1 MVDVEASFARFEQQ
15 AQQEQQEQ
23 QAQQMEEDGLQSCV
37 VSHEIKC
44 HEMCFGVVVAE
55 LNEKLKRWKRVA
67 AEKAKEEAEKAFWA
81 YEIEYSLDRVFL
93 GADRHGRQYFCF
105 IGAPDRLFAR
115 SLDGEWF
122 CVEATQLPQLAQ
134 ALTQPEEKELA
145 RNVENAAMYFASRL
159 PWDASHRLASQ
170 DAVQVAPLRAQAVLR
185 QLFATLFEQVPQC
198 AVCGAFVS
206 ESCRHCSHCH
216 LDFDDS
222 LFAQHA
228 CVAEASQQQTTA
240 LTTAQETTAQI
251 TTQSPSQSSIH
262 TARQMLMQ
270 LELAIPFACLTKKAR
285 VYWTAEKRAAW
296 QMKGGCAIR
305 V

>member
-1 MVDVEASFARFEQQ
+1 MGVRTMVNVEASFARFEQQ
-15 AQQEQQEQ
+15 AQQEQQTQQTQ
-23 QAQQMEEDGLQSCV
+23 QAEEDGLQGCV

-55 LNEKLKRWKRVA
+55 LNEKLKRWKRIA

-93 GADRHGRQYFCF
+93 GADRHGRQFFCF

-122 CVEATQLPQLAQ
+122 CVAAARLPQLAQ

-145 RNVENAAMYFASRL
+145 RNVENAAMYFSSRL
-159 PWDASHRLASQ
+159 PWDGSHRLASQ
-170 DAVQVAPLRAQAVLR
+170 EAVQVAPLRAQAVLR
-185 QLFATLFEQVPQC
+185 QLFEKVPQC

-206 ESCRHCSHCH
+206 ESCRHCPHCH

-228 CVAEASQQQTTA
+228 CVAEESQQQTT
-240 LTTAQETTAQI
+240 
-251 TTQSPSQSSIH
+251 TQSPIH

-285 VYWTAEKRAAW
+285 MYWTAEKRAAW
-296 QMKGGCAIR
+296 QMKGECAIR

>member
-1 MVDVEASFARFEQQ
+1 MVNVEASFARFEQQ
-15 AQQEQQEQ
+15 AQQDQ
-23 QAQQMEEDGLQSCV
+23 QAQQAQQAEEDGLQGCV

-81 YEIEYSLDRVFL
+81 YEIEYSVDRVFL
-93 GADRHGRQYFCF
+93 GADRHGRQFFCF

-122 CVEATQLPQLAQ
+122 CVAAARLPQLAQ

-145 RNVENAAMYFASRL
+145 RNVENAAMYFSSRL
-159 PWDASHRLASQ
+159 PWDGSHRLASQ
-170 DAVQVAPLRAQAVLR
+170 EAVQVVPLRAQAVLR
-185 QLFATLFEQVPQC
+185 QLFEKVPQC
-198 AVCGAFVS
+198 AMCGAFVS
-206 ESCRHCSHCH
+206 ESCRHCPHCH

-228 CVAEASQQQTTA
+228 CVAEESQQQTT
-240 LTTAQETTAQI
+240 
-251 TTQSPSQSSIH
+251 TQSPIH

-285 VYWTAEKRAAW
+285 MYWTAEKRAAW
-296 QMKGGCAIR
+296 QMKGECAIR
-305 V
+305 M

>member
-1 MVDVEASFARFEQQ
+1 MVNVEASFARFEQQ
-15 AQQEQQEQ
+15 AQQDQ
-23 QAQQMEEDGLQSCV
+23 QAQQAQQAEEDGLQGCV

-55 LNEKLKRWKRVA
+55 LNEKLKRWKRIA

-93 GADRHGRQYFCF
+93 GADRHGRQFFCF

-122 CVEATQLPQLAQ
+122 CVAAACLPQLAQ

-145 RNVENAAMYFASRL
+145 RNVENAAMYFSSRL
-159 PWDASHRLASQ
+159 PWDGSHRLASQ
-170 DAVQVAPLRAQAVLR
+170 EAVQVAPLRAQAVLR
-185 QLFATLFEQVPQC
+185 QLFEKVPQC

-206 ESCRHCSHCH
+206 ESCRHCPHCH

-228 CVAEASQQQTTA
+228 CVAEESQQQTT
-240 LTTAQETTAQI
+240 TQT
-251 TTQSPSQSSIH
+251 TTQSPIH

-285 VYWTAEKRAAW
+285 MYWTAEKRAAW
-296 QMKGGCAIR
+296 QMKGECAIR

>member
-1 MVDVEASFARFEQQ
+1 MVNVEASFARFEQQ
-15 AQQEQQEQ
+15 AQQDQ
-23 QAQQMEEDGLQSCV
+23 QAQQAQQAEEDGLQGCV

-55 LNEKLKRWKRVA
+55 LNEKLKRWKRIA

-93 GADRHGRQYFCF
+93 GADRHGRQFFCF

-122 CVEATQLPQLAQ
+122 CVAAACLPQLAQ

-145 RNVENAAMYFASRL
+145 RNVENAAMYFSSRL
-159 PWDASHRLASQ
+159 PWDGSHRLASQ
-170 DAVQVAPLRAQAVLR
+170 EAVQVAPLRAQAVLR
-185 QLFATLFEQVPQC
+185 QLFEKVPQC

-206 ESCRHCSHCH
+206 ESCRHCPHCH

-228 CVAEASQQQTTA
+228 CVAEESQQQTT
-240 LTTAQETTAQI
+240 
-251 TTQSPSQSSIH
+251 TQSPIH

-296 QMKGGCAIR
+296 QMKGECAIR

>member
-1 MVDVEASFARFEQQ
+1 MGVRTMVNVEASFARFEQQ
-15 AQQEQQEQ
+15 AQQDQ
-23 QAQQMEEDGLQSCV
+23 QAQQAQQAEEDGLQGCV

-55 LNEKLKRWKRVA
+55 LNEKLKRWKRIA

-93 GADRHGRQYFCF
+93 GADRHGRQFFCF

-122 CVEATQLPQLAQ
+122 CVAAARLPQLAQ

-145 RNVENAAMYFASRL
+145 RNVENAAMYFSSRL
-159 PWDASHRLASQ
+159 PWDGSHRLASQ
-170 DAVQVAPLRAQAVLR
+170 EAVQVAPLRAQAVLR
-185 QLFATLFEQVPQC
+185 QLFEKVPQC

-206 ESCRHCSHCH
+206 ESCRHCPHCH

-228 CVAEASQQQTTA
+228 CVAEESQQQTT
-240 LTTAQETTAQI
+240 
-251 TTQSPSQSSIH
+251 TQSPIH

-285 VYWTAEKRAAW
+285 MYWTAEKRAAW
-296 QMKGGCAIR
+296 QMKGECAIR

>member
-1 MVDVEASFARFEQQ
+1 MVNVEASFARFEQQ
-15 AQQEQQEQ
+15 AQQDQ
-23 QAQQMEEDGLQSCV
+23 QAQQAQQAEEDGLQGCV

-55 LNEKLKRWKRVA
+55 LNEKLKRWKRIA

-93 GADRHGRQYFCF
+93 GADRHGRQFFCF

-122 CVEATQLPQLAQ
+122 CVAAARLPQLAQ

-145 RNVENAAMYFASRL
+145 RNVENAAMYFSSRL
-159 PWDASHRLASQ
+159 PWDGSHRLASQ
-170 DAVQVAPLRAQAVLR
+170 EAVQVAPLRAQAVLR
-185 QLFATLFEQVPQC
+185 QLFEKVPQC
-198 AVCGAFVS
+198 AMCGAFVS
-206 ESCRHCSHCH
+206 ESCRHCPHCH

-228 CVAEASQQQTTA
+228 CVAEESQQQTT
-240 LTTAQETTAQI
+240 
-251 TTQSPSQSSIH
+251 TQSPIH

-285 VYWTAEKRAAW
+285 MYWTAEKRAAW
-296 QMKGGCAIR
+296 QMKGECAIR
-305 V
+305 M

>member
-1 MVDVEASFARFEQQ
+1 MGVRTMVNVEASFARFEQQ
-15 AQQEQQEQ
+15 AQQDQ
-23 QAQQMEEDGLQSCV
+23 QAQQAQQAEEDGLQGCV

-55 LNEKLKRWKRVA
+55 LNEKLKRWKRIA

-81 YEIEYSLDRVFL
+81 YEIEYSVDRVFL
-93 GADRHGRQYFCF
+93 GADRHGRQFFCF

-122 CVEATQLPQLAQ
+122 CVAAARLPQLAQ

-145 RNVENAAMYFASRL
+145 RNVENAAMYFSSRL
-159 PWDASHRLASQ
+159 PWDGSHRLASQ
-170 DAVQVAPLRAQAVLR
+170 EAVQVAPLRAQAVLR
-185 QLFATLFEQVPQC
+185 QLFEKVPQC

-206 ESCRHCSHCH
+206 ESCRHCPHCH

-228 CVAEASQQQTTA
+228 CVAEESQQQTT
-240 LTTAQETTAQI
+240 
-251 TTQSPSQSSIH
+251 TQSPIH

-285 VYWTAEKRAAW
+285 MYWTAEKRAAW
-296 QMKGGCAIR
+296 QMKGECAIR
-305 V
+305 M

>member
-1 MVDVEASFARFEQQ
+1 MGVRTMVNVEASFARFEQQ
-15 AQQEQQEQ
+15 AQQDQ
-23 QAQQMEEDGLQSCV
+23 QAQQAQQAEEDGLQGCV

-55 LNEKLKRWKRVA
+55 LNETLKRWKRIA

-93 GADRHGRQYFCF
+93 GADRHGRQFFCF

-122 CVEATQLPQLAQ
+122 CVAAARLPQLAQ

-145 RNVENAAMYFASRL
+145 RNVENAAMYFSSRL
-159 PWDASHRLASQ
+159 PWDGSHRLASQ
-170 DAVQVAPLRAQAVLR
+170 EAVQVAPLRAQAVLR
-185 QLFATLFEQVPQC
+185 QLFEKVPQC

-206 ESCRHCSHCH
+206 ESCRHCPHCH

-228 CVAEASQQQTTA
+228 CVAEESQQQTT
-240 LTTAQETTAQI
+240 
-251 TTQSPSQSSIH
+251 TQSPIH

-285 VYWTAEKRAAW
+285 MYWTAEKRAAW
-296 QMKGGCAIR
+296 QMKGECAIR

>member
-1 MVDVEASFARFEQQ
+1 MGVRTMVNVEASFARFEQQ
-15 AQQEQQEQ
+15 AQQDQ
-23 QAQQMEEDGLQSCV
+23 QAQQAQQAEEDGLQGCV

-55 LNEKLKRWKRVA
+55 LNEKLKRWKRIA

-93 GADRHGRQYFCF
+93 GADRHGRQFFCF

-122 CVEATQLPQLAQ
+122 CVAAARLPQLAQ

-145 RNVENAAMYFASRL
+145 RNVENAAMYFSSRL
-159 PWDASHRLASQ
+159 PWDGSHRLASQ
-170 DAVQVAPLRAQAVLR
+170 EAVQVAPLRAQAVLR
-185 QLFATLFEQVPQC
+185 QLFEKVPQC

-206 ESCRHCSHCH
+206 ESCRHCPHCH

-228 CVAEASQQQTTA
+228 CMAEESQQQTT
-240 LTTAQETTAQI
+240 
-251 TTQSPSQSSIH
+251 TQSPIH

-285 VYWTAEKRAAW
+285 MYWTAEKRAAW
-296 QMKGGCAIR
+296 QMKGECAIR

>member
-1 MVDVEASFARFEQQ
+1 MGVRTMVNVEASFARFEQQ
-15 AQQEQQEQ
+15 AQQDQ
-23 QAQQMEEDGLQSCV
+23 QAQQAQQAEEDGLQGCV

-55 LNEKLKRWKRVA
+55 LNEKLKRWKRIA

-93 GADRHGRQYFCF
+93 GADRHGRQFFCF

-122 CVEATQLPQLAQ
+122 CVAAARLPQLAQ

-145 RNVENAAMYFASRL
+145 RNVENAAMYFSSRL
-159 PWDASHRLASQ
+159 PWDGSHRLASQ
-170 DAVQVAPLRAQAVLR
+170 EAVQVAPLRAQAVLR
-185 QLFATLFEQVPQC
+185 QLFEKVPQC
-198 AVCGAFVS
+198 AMCGAFVS
-206 ESCRHCSHCH
+206 ESCRHCPHCH

-228 CVAEASQQQTTA
+228 CVAEESQQQTT
-240 LTTAQETTAQI
+240 
-251 TTQSPSQSSIH
+251 TQSPIH

-285 VYWTAEKRAAW
+285 MYWTAEKRAAW
-296 QMKGGCAIR
+296 QMKGECAIR
-305 V
+305 M

>member
-1 MVDVEASFARFEQQ
+1 MGVRTMVNVEASFARFEQQ
-15 AQQEQQEQ
+15 AQQDQ
-23 QAQQMEEDGLQSCV
+23 QAQQAQQAEEDGLQGCV

-55 LNEKLKRWKRVA
+55 LNEKLKRWKRIA

-93 GADRHGRQYFCF
+93 GADRHGRQFFCF

-122 CVEATQLPQLAQ
+122 CVAAACLPQLAQ

-145 RNVENAAMYFASRL
+145 RNVENAAMYFSSRL
-159 PWDASHRLASQ
+159 PWDGSHRLASQ
-170 DAVQVAPLRAQAVLR
+170 EAVQVAPLRAQAVLR
-185 QLFATLFEQVPQC
+185 QLFEKVPQC

-206 ESCRHCSHCH
+206 ESCRHCPHCH

-228 CVAEASQQQTTA
+228 CVAEESQQQTT
-240 LTTAQETTAQI
+240 
-251 TTQSPSQSSIH
+251 TQSPIH

-285 VYWTAEKRAAW
+285 MYWTAEKRAAW
-296 QMKGGCAIR
+296 QMKGECAIR

>member
-15 AQQEQQEQ
+15 AQQDQQAQQAQQEQ
-23 QAQQMEEDGLQSCV
+23 QAQQTQQAEEDGLQGCV

-55 LNEKLKRWKRVA
+55 LNEKLKRWKRIA

-93 GADRHGRQYFCF
+93 GADRHGRQFFCF

-122 CVEATQLPQLAQ
+122 CVAAARLPQLAQ

-145 RNVENAAMYFASRL
+145 RNVENAAMYFSSRL
-159 PWDASHRLASQ
+159 PWDGSHRLASQ
-170 DAVQVAPLRAQAVLR
+170 EAVQVAPLRAQAVLR
-185 QLFATLFEQVPQC
+185 QLFEKVPQC

-206 ESCRHCSHCH
+206 ESCRHCPHCH

-228 CVAEASQQQTTA
+228 CVAEESQQQTT
-240 LTTAQETTAQI
+240 
-251 TTQSPSQSSIH
+251 TQSPIH

-296 QMKGGCAIR
+296 QMKGECAIR

>member
-1 MVDVEASFARFEQQ
+1 MGVRTMVNVEASFARFEQQ
-15 AQQEQQEQ
+15 AQQDQ
-23 QAQQMEEDGLQSCV
+23 QAQQAQQAEEDGLQGCV

-55 LNEKLKRWKRVA
+55 LNEKLKRWKRIA
-67 AEKAKEEAEKAFWA
+67 AEKAFWA

-93 GADRHGRQYFCF
+93 GADRHGRQFFCF

-122 CVEATQLPQLAQ
+122 CVAAACLPQLAQ

-145 RNVENAAMYFASRL
+145 RNVENAAMYFSSRL
-159 PWDASHRLASQ
+159 PWDGSHRLASQ
-170 DAVQVAPLRAQAVLR
+170 EAVQVAPLRAQAVLR
-185 QLFATLFEQVPQC
+185 QLFEKVPQC

-206 ESCRHCSHCH
+206 ESCRHCPHCH

-228 CVAEASQQQTTA
+228 CVAEESQQQTP
-240 LTTAQETTAQI
+240 
-251 TTQSPSQSSIH
+251 TQSPIH

-285 VYWTAEKRAAW
+285 MYWTAEKRAAW
-296 QMKGGCAIR
+296 QMKGECAIR
-305 V
+305 M

>member
-1 MVDVEASFARFEQQ
+1 MVNVEASFARFEQQ
-15 AQQEQQEQ
+15 AQQDQ
-23 QAQQMEEDGLQSCV
+23 QAQQAQQAEEDGLQGCV

-55 LNEKLKRWKRVA
+55 LNEKLKRWKRIA

-93 GADRHGRQYFCF
+93 GAGRHGRQFFCF

-122 CVEATQLPQLAQ
+122 CVAAARLPQLAQ

-145 RNVENAAMYFASRL
+145 RNVENAAMYFSSRL
-159 PWDASHRLASQ
+159 PWDGSHRLASQ
-170 DAVQVAPLRAQAVLR
+170 EAVQVAPLRAQAVLR
-185 QLFATLFEQVPQC
+185 QLFEKVPQC

-206 ESCRHCSHCH
+206 ESCRHCPHCH

-228 CVAEASQQQTTA
+228 CVAEESQQQTT
-240 LTTAQETTAQI
+240 
-251 TTQSPSQSSIH
+251 TQSPIH

-296 QMKGGCAIR
+296 QMKGECAIR
-305 V
+305 M

>member
-1 MVDVEASFARFEQQ
+1 MVNVEASFARFEQQ
-15 AQQEQQEQ
+15 AQQDQ
-23 QAQQMEEDGLQSCV
+23 QAQQAQQAEEDGLQGCV

-55 LNEKLKRWKRVA
+55 LNEKLKRWKRIA

-93 GADRHGRQYFCF
+93 GADRHGRQFFCF

-122 CVEATQLPQLAQ
+122 CVAAARLPQLAQ

-145 RNVENAAMYFASRL
+145 RNVENAAMYFSSRL
-159 PWDASHRLASQ
+159 PWDGSHRLASQ
-170 DAVQVAPLRAQAVLR
+170 EAVQVAPLRAQAVLR
-185 QLFATLFEQVPQC
+185 RLFEKVPQC

-206 ESCRHCSHCH
+206 ESCRHCPHCH

-228 CVAEASQQQTTA
+228 CVAEESQQQTT
-240 LTTAQETTAQI
+240 
-251 TTQSPSQSSIH
+251 TQSPIH

-285 VYWTAEKRAAW
+285 MYWTAEKRAAW
-296 QMKGGCAIR
+296 QMKGECAIR

>member
-1 MVDVEASFARFEQQ
+1 MVNVEASFARFEQQ
-15 AQQEQQEQ
+15 AQQDQ
-23 QAQQMEEDGLQSCV
+23 QAQQAQQAEEDELQGCV
-37 VSHEIKC
+37 VYHEIKC

-55 LNEKLKRWKRVA
+55 LNEKLKRWKRIA

-93 GADRHGRQYFCF
+93 GADRHGRQFFCF

-122 CVEATQLPQLAQ
+122 CVAAARLPQLAQ

-145 RNVENAAMYFASRL
+145 RNVENAAMYFSSRL
-159 PWDASHRLASQ
+159 PWDGSYRLASQ
-170 DAVQVAPLRAQAVLR
+170 EAVQVAPLRAQAVLR
-185 QLFATLFEQVPQC
+185 QLFEKVPQC

-206 ESCRHCSHCH
+206 ESCRHCPHCH

-228 CVAEASQQQTTA
+228 CVAEESQQQTT
-240 LTTAQETTAQI
+240 TQT
-251 TTQSPSQSSIH
+251 TTQSPIH

-296 QMKGGCAIR
+296 QMKGECAIR

>member
-1 MVDVEASFARFEQQ
+1 MPPRST
-15 AQQEQQEQ
+15 
-23 QAQQMEEDGLQSCV
+23 QSGK
-37 VSHEIKC
+37 SRYNI
-44 HEMCFGVVVAE
+44 
-55 LNEKLKRWKRVA
+55 
-67 AEKAKEEAEKAFWA
+67 
-81 YEIEYSLDRVFL
+81 YTSIVFHSN
-93 GADRHGRQYFCF
+93 GQFFCF

-122 CVEATQLPQLAQ
+122 CVAAARLPQLAQ

-145 RNVENAAMYFASRL
+145 RNVENAAMYFSSRL
-159 PWDASHRLASQ
+159 PWDGSHRLASQ
-170 DAVQVAPLRAQAVLR
+170 EAVQVAPLRAQAVLR
-185 QLFATLFEQVPQC
+185 QLFEKVPQC

-206 ESCRHCSHCH
+206 ESCRHCPHCH

-228 CVAEASQQQTTA
+228 CVAEESQQQTT
-240 LTTAQETTAQI
+240 
-251 TTQSPSQSSIH
+251 TQSPIH

-296 QMKGGCAIR
+296 QMKGECAIR
-305 V
+305 M

>member
-1 MVDVEASFARFEQQ
+1 MVNVEASFARFEQQ
-15 AQQEQQEQ
+15 AQQDQ
-23 QAQQMEEDGLQSCV
+23 QAQQAQQAEEDGLQGCV

-55 LNEKLKRWKRVA
+55 LNEKLKRWKRIA

-93 GADRHGRQYFCF
+93 GADRHGRQFFCF

-122 CVEATQLPQLAQ
+122 CVAAACLPQLAQ

-145 RNVENAAMYFASRL
+145 RNVENAAMYFSSRL
-159 PWDASHRLASQ
+159 PWDGSHRLASQ
-170 DAVQVAPLRAQAVLR
+170 EAVQVAPLRAQAVLR
-185 QLFATLFEQVPQC
+185 QLFEKVPQC

-206 ESCRHCSHCH
+206 ESCRHCPHCH

-228 CVAEASQQQTTA
+228 CVAEESQQQTT
-240 LTTAQETTAQI
+240 
-251 TTQSPSQSSIH
+251 TQSPIH

-285 VYWTAEKRAAW
+285 MYWTAEKRAAW
-296 QMKGGCAIR
+296 QMKGECAIR

>member
-1 MVDVEASFARFEQQ
+1 MVNVEASFARFEQQ
-15 AQQEQQEQ
+15 AQQDQ
-23 QAQQMEEDGLQSCV
+23 QAQQAQQAEEDGLQGCV

-55 LNEKLKRWKRVA
+55 LNEKLKRWKRIA

-93 GADRHGRQYFCF
+93 GADRHGRQFFCF

-122 CVEATQLPQLAQ
+122 CVAAACLPQLAQ

-145 RNVENAAMYFASRL
+145 RNVENAAMYFSSRL
-159 PWDASHRLASQ
+159 PWDGSHRLASQ
-170 DAVQVAPLRAQAVLR
+170 EAVQVAPLRAQAVLR
-185 QLFATLFEQVPQC
+185 QLFKKVPQC

-206 ESCRHCSHCH
+206 ESCRHCPHCH

-228 CVAEASQQQTTA
+228 CVAEESQQQTT
-240 LTTAQETTAQI
+240 
-251 TTQSPSQSSIH
+251 TQSPIH

-285 VYWTAEKRAAW
+285 MYWTAEKRAAW
-296 QMKGGCAIR
+296 QMKGECAIR
-305 V
+305 M

>member
-1 MVDVEASFARFEQQ
+1 MVNVEASFARFEQQ
-15 AQQEQQEQ
+15 AQQDQ
-23 QAQQMEEDGLQSCV
+23 QAQQAQQAEEDGLQGCV

-55 LNEKLKRWKRVA
+55 LNEKLKRWKRIA

-93 GADRHGRQYFCF
+93 GADRHGRQFFCF

-122 CVEATQLPQLAQ
+122 CVAAARLPQLAQ

-145 RNVENAAMYFASRL
+145 RNVENAAMYFSSRL
-159 PWDASHRLASQ
+159 PWDGSHRLASQ
-170 DAVQVAPLRAQAVLR
+170 EAVQVAPLRAQAVLR
-185 QLFATLFEQVPQC
+185 QLFEKVPQC

-206 ESCRHCSHCH
+206 ESCRHCPHCH

-228 CVAEASQQQTTA
+228 CMAEESQQQTT
-240 LTTAQETTAQI
+240 
-251 TTQSPSQSSIH
+251 TQSPIH

-285 VYWTAEKRAAW
+285 MYWTAEKRAAW
-296 QMKGGCAIR
+296 QMKGECAIR

>member
-1 MVDVEASFARFEQQ
+1 MVNVEASFARFEQQ
-15 AQQEQQEQ
+15 AQQDQ
-23 QAQQMEEDGLQSCV
+23 QAQQAQQAEEDGLQGCV

-55 LNEKLKRWKRVA
+55 LNEKLKRWKRIA

-93 GADRHGRQYFCF
+93 GADRHGRQFFCF

-122 CVEATQLPQLAQ
+122 CVAAARLPQLAQ

-145 RNVENAAMYFASRL
+145 RNVENAAMYFSSRL
-159 PWDASHRLASQ
+159 PWDGSHRLASQ
-170 DAVQVAPLRAQAVLR
+170 EAVQVAPLRAQAVLR
-185 QLFATLFEQVPQC
+185 QLFEKVPQC

-206 ESCRHCSHCH
+206 ESCRHCPHCH

-228 CVAEASQQQTTA
+228 CVAEESQQQTT
-240 LTTAQETTAQI
+240 
-251 TTQSPSQSSIH
+251 TQSPIH

-270 LELAIPFACLTKKAR
+270 LEIAIPFACLTKKAR

-296 QMKGGCAIR
+296 QMKGECAIR

>member
-1 MVDVEASFARFEQQ
+1 MVNVEASFARFEQQ
-15 AQQEQQEQ
+15 AQQDQ
-23 QAQQMEEDGLQSCV
+23 QAQQAQQAEEDGLQGCV

-55 LNEKLKRWKRVA
+55 LNEKLKRWKRIA

-93 GADRHGRQYFCF
+93 GADRHGRQFFCF

-122 CVEATQLPQLAQ
+122 CVAAARLPQLAQ

-145 RNVENAAMYFASRL
+145 RNVENAAMYFSSRL
-159 PWDASHRLASQ
+159 PWDGSHRLASQ
-170 DAVQVAPLRAQAVLR
+170 EAVQVAPLRAQAVLR
-185 QLFATLFEQVPQC
+185 QLFEKVPQC

-206 ESCRHCSHCH
+206 ESCRHCPHCH

-228 CVAEASQQQTTA
+228 CVAEESQQQTT
-240 LTTAQETTAQI
+240 
-251 TTQSPSQSSIH
+251 TQSPIH

-285 VYWTAEKRAAW
+285 MYWTAEKRAAW
-296 QMKGGCAIR
+296 QMKGECAIR

>member
-1 MVDVEASFARFEQQ
+1 MVNVEASFARFEQQ
-15 AQQEQQEQ
+15 AQQDQ
-23 QAQQMEEDGLQSCV
+23 QAQQAQQAEEDGLQGCV
-37 VSHEIKC
+37 VSHKIKC

-55 LNEKLKRWKRVA
+55 LNEKLKRWKRIA

-93 GADRHGRQYFCF
+93 GADRHGRQFFCF

-122 CVEATQLPQLAQ
+122 CVAAARLPQLAQ

-145 RNVENAAMYFASRL
+145 RNVENAAMYFSSRL
-159 PWDASHRLASQ
+159 PWDGSHRLASQ
-170 DAVQVAPLRAQAVLR
+170 EAVQVAPLRAQAVLR
-185 QLFATLFEQVPQC
+185 QLFEKVPQC

-206 ESCRHCSHCH
+206 ESCRHCPHCH

-228 CVAEASQQQTTA
+228 CVAEESQQQTT
-240 LTTAQETTAQI
+240 
-251 TTQSPSQSSIH
+251 TQSPIH

-285 VYWTAEKRAAW
+285 MYWTAEKRAAW
-296 QMKGGCAIR
+296 QMKGECAIR

>member
-1 MVDVEASFARFEQQ
+1 MVNVEASFARFEQQ
-15 AQQEQQEQ
+15 AQQDQ
-23 QAQQMEEDGLQSCV
+23 QAQQAQQAEEDGLQGCV

-55 LNEKLKRWKRVA
+55 LNEKLKRWKRIA

-93 GADRHGRQYFCF
+93 GADRHGRQFFCF

-122 CVEATQLPQLAQ
+122 CVAAARLPQLAQ

-145 RNVENAAMYFASRL
+145 RNVENAAMYFSSRL
-159 PWDASHRLASQ
+159 PWDGSHRLASQ
-170 DAVQVAPLRAQAVLR
+170 EAVQVAPLRAQAVLR
-185 QLFATLFEQVPQC
+185 QLFEKVPQC

-206 ESCRHCSHCH
+206 ESCRHCPHCH

-228 CVAEASQQQTTA
+228 CVAEESQQQTT
-240 LTTAQETTAQI
+240 
-251 TTQSPSQSSIH
+251 TQSPIH

-285 VYWTAEKRAAW
+285 MYWTAEKRAAW
-296 QMKGGCAIR
+296 QMKGECAIR
-305 V
+305 M

>member
-1 MVDVEASFARFEQQ
+1 MVNVEASFARFEQQ
-15 AQQEQQEQ
+15 AQQDQ
-23 QAQQMEEDGLQSCV
+23 QAQQAQQAEEDGLQGCV

-55 LNEKLKRWKRVA
+55 LNEKLKRWKRIA

-93 GADRHGRQYFCF
+93 GADRHGRQFFCF

-122 CVEATQLPQLAQ
+122 CVAAACLPQLAQ

-145 RNVENAAMYFASRL
+145 RNVENAAMYFSSRL
-159 PWDASHRLASQ
+159 PWDGSHRLASQ
-170 DAVQVAPLRAQAVLR
+170 EAVQVAPLRAQAVLR
-185 QLFATLFEQVPQC
+185 QLFEKVPQC

-206 ESCRHCSHCH
+206 ESCRHCPHCH

-228 CVAEASQQQTTA
+228 CVAEESQQQTT
-240 LTTAQETTAQI
+240 
-251 TTQSPSQSSIH
+251 TQSPIH

-285 VYWTAEKRAAW
+285 MYWTAEKRAAW
-296 QMKGGCAIR
+296 QMKGECAIR
-305 V
+305 M

>member
-1 MVDVEASFARFEQQ
+1 MVNVEASFARFEQQ
-15 AQQEQQEQ
+15 AQQDQ
-23 QAQQMEEDGLQSCV
+23 QAQQAQQAEEDGLQGCV

-55 LNEKLKRWKRVA
+55 LNEKLKRWKRIA

-81 YEIEYSLDRVFL
+81 YEIEYSVDRVFL
-93 GADRHGRQYFCF
+93 GADRHGRQFFCF

-122 CVEATQLPQLAQ
+122 CVAAARLPQLAQ

-145 RNVENAAMYFASRL
+145 RNVENAAMYFSSRL
-159 PWDASHRLASQ
+159 PWDGSHRLASQ
-170 DAVQVAPLRAQAVLR
+170 EAVQVAPLRAQAVLR
-185 QLFATLFEQVPQC
+185 QLFEKVPQC

-206 ESCRHCSHCH
+206 ESCRHCPHCH

-228 CVAEASQQQTTA
+228 CVAEESQQQTT
-240 LTTAQETTAQI
+240 
-251 TTQSPSQSSIH
+251 TQSPIH

-285 VYWTAEKRAAW
+285 MYWTAEKRAAW
-296 QMKGGCAIR
+296 QMKGECAIR
-305 V
+305 M

>member
-1 MVDVEASFARFEQQ
+1 MGVRTMVDVEASFARFEQQ
-15 AQQEQQEQ
+15 AQQDQ
-23 QAQQMEEDGLQSCV
+23 QAQQAQQAEEDGLQGCV

-55 LNEKLKRWKRVA
+55 LNEKLKRWKRIA

-93 GADRHGRQYFCF
+93 GADRHGRQFFCF

-122 CVEATQLPQLAQ
+122 CVEAARLPQLAQ

-145 RNVENAAMYFASRL
+145 RNVVNAAMYFSTRL
-159 PWDASHRLASQ
+159 SWDASHRLASQ
-170 DAVQVAPLRAQAVLR
+170 EAVQVAPLRAQAVLQ
-185 QLFATLFEQVPQC
+185 QLFPTLFEKVPQC

-206 ESCRHCSHCH
+206 ESCRHCPHCH

-228 CVAEASQQQTTA
+228 CVEAELPEETTV
-240 LTTAQETTAQI
+240 QETTQT
-251 TTQSPSQSSIH
+251 TTQSPIH

-285 VYWTAEKRAAW
+285 MYWTAEKRAAW
-296 QMKGGCAIR
+296 QMKGECAIR

>member
-1 MVDVEASFARFEQQ
+1 MGVRTMVNVEASFARFEQQ
-15 AQQEQQEQ
+15 AQQDQ
-23 QAQQMEEDGLQSCV
+23 QAQQAQQAEEDGLQGCV

-55 LNEKLKRWKRVA
+55 LNEKLKRWKRIA

-93 GADRHGRQYFCF
+93 GADRHGRQFFCF

-122 CVEATQLPQLAQ
+122 CVAAARLPQLAQ

-145 RNVENAAMYFASRL
+145 RNVENAAMYFSSRL
-159 PWDASHRLASQ
+159 PWDGSHRLASQ
-170 DAVQVAPLRAQAVLR
+170 EAVQVAPLRAQAVLR
-185 QLFATLFEQVPQC
+185 QLFEKVPQC

-206 ESCRHCSHCH
+206 ESCRHCPHCH

-228 CVAEASQQQTTA
+228 CVAEESQQQTT
-240 LTTAQETTAQI
+240 
-251 TTQSPSQSSIH
+251 TQSPIH

-285 VYWTAEKRAAW
+285 MYWTAEKRAAW
-296 QMKGGCAIR
+296 QMKGECAIR
-305 V
+305 M

>member
-1 MVDVEASFARFEQQ
+1 
-15 AQQEQQEQ
+15 
-23 QAQQMEEDGLQSCV
+23 
-37 VSHEIKC
+37 
-44 HEMCFGVVVAE
+44 MCFGVVVAE
-55 LNEKLKRWKRVA
+55 LNEKLKRWKRIA

-93 GADRHGRQYFCF
+93 GADRHGRQFFCF

-122 CVEATQLPQLAQ
+122 CVAAACLPQLAQ

-145 RNVENAAMYFASRL
+145 RNVENAAMYFSSRL
-159 PWDASHRLASQ
+159 PWDGSHRLASQ
-170 DAVQVAPLRAQAVLR
+170 EAVQVAPLRAQAVLR
-185 QLFATLFEQVPQC
+185 QLFEKVPQC

-206 ESCRHCSHCH
+206 ESCRHCPHCH

-228 CVAEASQQQTTA
+228 CVAEESQQQTT
-240 LTTAQETTAQI
+240 
-251 TTQSPSQSSIH
+251 TQSPIH

-285 VYWTAEKRAAW
+285 MYWTAEKRAAW
-296 QMKGGCAIR
+296 QMKGECAIR